1 MQIDAFDRSAIGSGL
16 RGRNRRSR
24 RIVLKGQ
31 DNCQNHISFLF
42 PVGRSV
48 AIVIVVSRML
58 VGIMLVVDVMLVL
71 VVTDVEV
78 KVEEVGARLTVPM
91 PVAGSLQPET
101 TDEDG
106 RDRADDRARLP
117 GISDQ
122 GPSEVLHCLIITER
136 NRWTW
141 NLFDDRVTLR
151 TYARLQVDGS
161 VAKGDSLLEAE
172 IGEFGN
178 SVDLRRFSRTVAP
191 STDVCSG

>member
-1 MQIDAFDRSAIGSGL
+1 MQPQTGAPGRSSVIVVNSMGGRSDRWCAGFCEGWRLAEPRQIDTVDRSAIGSGL

-48 AIVIVVSRML
+48 AIVVVVSRM
-58 VGIMLVVDVMLVL
+58 L

-122 GPSEVLHCLIITER
+122 GSAEVLHFLIITER

-141 NLFDDRVTLR
+141 TCKYDRSEHHSRYRLLR
-151 TYARLQVDGS
+151 DRS
-161 VAKGDSLLEAE
+161 V
-172 IGEFGN
+172 
-178 SVDLRRFSRTVAP
+178 TVAP
-191 STDVCSG
+191 EMQQ